1 MAKSVTQYDLL
12 ISCPGDIK
20 DEVGLIQDA
29 VDKFNQQFSDNSGIS
44 IRVRHWSKSSYS
56 QSGGKPQA
64 ILNQQFVNNC
74 DAAVAIFWTRFG
86 TPTDKYGSGTEEE
99 IELMLKNKKQV
110 FMYFCDKP
118 IAPSL
123 VDEKGRKKVQAF
135 RKKYESRGLYY
146 QYSTNEDFS
155 QMFFAHLSQYFLTQK
170 RIEALLN
177 ETTSDLSL
185 CGIDEN
191 YAPVDHG
198 VIREFTP
205 NGKRSIDAYRQKIQD
220 LFTEI
225 NSIHLAPVP
234 QYTGMFAELL
244 KPQGTPVSIS
254 VDDQKLI
261 RSMADALSHPMA
273 DDFFDLGSLSHE
285 IFLYNPLEGNRPLNG
300 TDEEKNKYN
309 RILELTKVIEN
320 ALGWVSF
327 EEAYSH
333 LLCTN
338 LAIKNSGTHFDE
350 DIEVTLFFNIQGFV
364 SHDELPHLEYHT
376 KEYLCKKCGISNL
389 FSILPS
395 AQINSYASSCVSP
408 SYLPDIDFPRTN
420 NLTSDYDDEFAE
432 DMGNVFC
439 YSVFTQGSSKVVKVK
454 FDYVK
459 HNTIVAFP
467 TPLFITAD
475 VQSVSY
481 KITSKHNPSV
491 KEGVLRLQ

>member
-20 DEVGLIQDA
+20 DEVDLIQDA
-29 VDKFNQQFSDNSGIS
+29 VDKFNQLYSDTSGIS

-64 ILNQQFVNNC
+64 ILNQQFVNDC

-86 TPTDKYGSGTEEE
+86 TPTDEYGSGTEEE
-99 IELMLKNKKQV
+99 IELMLQNKKQV

-123 VDEKGRKKVQAF
+123 IDDKGRKKVEAF
-135 RKKYESRGLYY
+135 RKSYGSRGLYN
-146 QYSTNEDFS
+146 QYSTNEEFS
-155 QMFFAHLSQYFLTQK
+155 QMFFTHLSQHFLTQN
-170 RIEALLN
+170 RIEAILK
-177 ETTSDLSL
+177 ETKSDLSL
-185 CGIDEN
+185 CGIDKDS
-191 YAPVDHG
+191 APVDHG
-198 VIREFTP
+198 VIRKFTP
-205 NGKRSIDAYRQKIQD
+205 NGKRSIDSYRQKIQD
-220 LFTEI
+220 LFADI
-225 NSIHLAPVP
+225 NATHLVPAP
-234 QYTGMFAELL
+234 QYTGMFAELM

-261 RSMADALSHPMA
+261 RSMADALSHPMSN
-273 DDFFDLGSLSHE
+273 DFFDLGSLSHE
-285 IFLYNPLEGNRPLNG
+285 IFLYNPLEGSRPLNG
-300 TDEEKNKYN
+300 TAEEKHKYN
-309 RILELTKVIEN
+309 RIIELTKVIEN
-320 ALGWVSF
+320 ALGWVGF
-327 EEAYSH
+327 EEAYSP

-350 DIEVTLFFNIQGFV
+350 DIEVTLFFNMQEFV

-389 FSILPS
+389 FSIPPS
-395 AQINSYASSCVSP
+395 AQIDSYASSCVSP
-408 SYLPDIDFPRTN
+408 SYSSDIDFPRAN
-420 NLTSDYDDEFAE
+420 YLTPDYDDEFAE
-432 DMGNVFC
+432 DMENVFC
-439 YSVFTQGSSKVVKVK
+439 YSVFTQGACKVVKLK

-475 VQSVSY
+475 VKSVSY
-481 KITSKHNPSV
+481 KITSKHNPAV
-491 KEGVLRLQ
+491 KEGILRLQ